1 MQVEITIDQDD
12 WTPEL
17 ERYLKRWDDLTP
29 VQRHASKVVHDSID
43 RAYATDG
50 ASTGETWPP
59 RKTSYPW
66 PPLIKSAKM
75 KSLQLA
81 ASAGQVSKVG
91 DETIFDYSGIVEVT
105 SYSGYHQSGTKNMPK
120 RQTLN
125 LTEQELDDL
134 TQIVADYTLILDWTI
149 FSMASLITSAWQA
162 FGLQQHTKMRFSPDS
177 TRLINAMSAWYTGVF
192 LWYWSR
198 SHSRYLRIASSREYP
213 SSRRYRLPNTVP
225 RMTEIP
231 VSPWYLLPTITVPI
245 IFCIYHFTKTRQ
257 HFSWQNFTRAHT
269 TRSLRMPPPCAT
281 FRHSRWSRTPCYE
294 KIHST

>member
-134 TQIVADYTLILDWTI
+134 TQIVADYTLILD
-149 FSMASLITSAWQA
+149 
-162 FGLQQHTKMRFSPDS
+162 
-177 TRLINAMSAWYTGVF
+177 
-192 LWYWSR
+192 
-198 SHSRYLRIASSREYP
+198 
-213 SSRRYRLPNTVP
+213 
-225 RMTEIP
+225 
-231 VSPWYLLPTITVPI
+231 
-245 IFCIYHFTKTRQ
+245 
-257 HFSWQNFTRAHT
+257 
-269 TRSLRMPPPCAT
+269 
-281 FRHSRWSRTPCYE
+281 
-294 KIHST
+294 